1 LSIRIEKARISQP
14 ITHTIMSELDLEQF
28 TNNLKESQ
36 RRRVQNVLTTKE
48 FNQLEII
55 ENGYKL
61 DFKGPKVIMDKLNRG
76 IKS

>member
-1 LSIRIEKARISQP
+1 MSIRIEKARISQP
-14 ITHTIMSELDLEQF
+14 ISHTIMSELDLEQF

>member
-1 LSIRIEKARISQP
+1 MSIRIEKARISQP

-76 IKS
+76 LKS

>member
-1 LSIRIEKARISQP
+1 
-14 ITHTIMSELDLEQF
+14 MSELDLEQF

-76 IKS
+76 LKS

>member
-1 LSIRIEKARISQP
+1 MSIRIEKARISQP

-36 RRRVQNVLTTKE
+36 RRRAQNILTSKE

>member
-1 LSIRIEKARISQP
+1 MSIRIEKARISQP

>member
-36 RRRVQNVLTTKE
+36 RRRAQNILTSKE